1 MKKKFLVLLLMFGLL
16 QLTGT
21 PVEAGES
28 SVELLSS
35 LSNSSVK
42 LSAFI
47 NIWLDDVD
55 NHSPAVAYNSHHD
68 EYLVVW
74 YNDRGPTR
82 DIFARRVRA
91 DGTLL
96 SSFTITHNA
105 NFWNYNPD
113 IAYSPKHDEYLV
125 VWTYDSVLT
134 GDDIEKRHCSIFSSC
149 CTSRRDWRQR
159 WKTG

>member
-1 MKKKFLVLLLMFGLL
+1 MNKKFLVLLLMFGLL
-16 QLTGT
+16 LLTGMPEN
-21 PVEAGES
+21 PVEAGENP
-28 SVELLSS
+28 VKVLSS

-42 LSAFI
+42 LSPFI

-82 DIFARRVRA
+82 DVFARRVRA

-113 IAYSPKHDEYLV
+113 LAYSPKHDEYLV

-134 GDDIEKRHCSIFSSC
+134 DSD
-149 CTSRRDWRQR
+149 T
-159 WKTG
+159 